1 MNFLHYQIKA
11 DPSKIVN
18 VTISGEAT
26 VKLMDPLNFSKYK
39 LGKEHSFQG
48 GVYPPSS
55 IEFRVTHRDDWHVVV
70 DLGGRKGEVKASVKL
85 IDC

>member
-11 DPSKIVN
+11 DPSKIVR
-18 VTISGEAT
+18 VTINGDAT
-26 VKLMDPLNFSKYK
+26 IKLMDPLNFSKYK

-48 GVYPPSS
+48 GVYPASS
-55 IEFRVTHRDDWHVVV
+55 VEFRVPHREEWHVVI
-70 DLGGRKGEVKASVKL
+70 DLGGRSGEIKASVKL